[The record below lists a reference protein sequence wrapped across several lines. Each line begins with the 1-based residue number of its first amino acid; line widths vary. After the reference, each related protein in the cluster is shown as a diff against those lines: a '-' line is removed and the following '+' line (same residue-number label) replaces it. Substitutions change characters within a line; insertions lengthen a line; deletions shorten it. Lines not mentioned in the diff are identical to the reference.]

1 MYNTTIATVVPLP
14 RSCTCQAMTGVNA
27 PPHPSPLPKGE
38 GPKGKPP
45 IIAKPHY
52 LPKGHD
58 FKGLP
63 EDGKELL

>member
-1 MYNTTIATVVPLP
+1 
-14 RSCTCQAMTGVNA
+14 MTGVNA